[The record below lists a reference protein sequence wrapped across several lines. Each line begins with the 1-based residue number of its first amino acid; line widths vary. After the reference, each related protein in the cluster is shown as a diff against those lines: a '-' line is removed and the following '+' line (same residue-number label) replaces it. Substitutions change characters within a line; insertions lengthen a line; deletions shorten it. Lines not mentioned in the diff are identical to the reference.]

1 MGRRRAAYEVLL
13 TAQDVEIPDTA
24 DEFWNLREELLTQ
37 ATVAPMQ
44 QGIAVPTSS
53 RTIS

>member
-1 MGRRRAAYEVLL
+1 LL
-13 TAQDVEIPDTA
+13 SAQDLETPETA

-37 ATVAPMQ
+37 ATLAPMQ